1 MYLHNSASVQP
12 GAMVSLLSQPTTT
25 YQVVN
30 VDPFSDHIWLRRWP
44 LQKERSHTF
53 SVPSADVLCPQASR

>member
-1 MYLHNSASVQP
+1 MSLQP
-12 GAMVSLLSQPTTT
+12 GAMVSLRSQPTTT

-53 SVPSADVLCPQASR
+53 TVPSTDVLSDQSSR